1 MAAREAVIMK
11 QEEDVDDG
19 DGMCSDD
26 SGDRSSEPAR
36 RRSTETRRKKKENRV
51 HRGERK

>member
-1 MAAREAVIMK
+1 MK
-11 QEEDVDDG
+11 QEEGIDDG

-26 SGDRSSEPAR
+26 SSDRSSELA
-36 RRSTETRRKKKENRV
+36 RRSTETRRKKKENRI